1 MKTPTTAEKPTL
13 SVRQQRRERTHAAIH
28 QAAFKLVVAKGLKG
42 TTTEEIAEKAQV
54 SPRTLFNYFAGK
66 EDAVLGLRAPKL
78 TDEILRR
85 DQARGDTYI
94 FERIAHLLIDILVDS
109 IDGPTYPQIKE
120 LLSTYPE
127 LRFRMKTHH
136 LTCENVL
143 ADFLRTVDWQTFSQ
157 RGRRGPIVY
166 RHGTDSNPQGEH
178 MVQAAICITSALL
191 RYIDVTQ
198 GIPTGAERET
208 LIREAVL
215 TFRHL
220 LREDLPADLL
230 PRDTLNSL

>member
-1 MKTPTTAEKPTL
+1 MKD
-13 SVRQQRRERTHAAIH
+13 
-28 QAAFKLVVAKGLKG
+28 KGLKG

-66 EDAVLGLRAPKL
+66 EDAVLGLRTPEL
-78 TDEILRR
+78 TDQILQR
-85 DQARGDTYI
+85 DQARGDIYI
-94 FERIAHLLIDILVDS
+94 FERIAHLLIDILVHS
-109 IDGPTYPQIKE
+109 VDGPTYPQIKE
-120 LLSTYPE
+120 LLTTYPE

-157 RGRRGPIVY
+157 RGRRGPIVF
-166 RHGTDSNPQGEH
+166 RADTEPNPHGER
-178 MVQAAICITSALL
+178 MVQAAICITTAIL

-198 GIPTGAERET
+198 GIPDGPQRDT
-208 LIREAVL
+208 LIREAVS

-220 LREDLPADLL
+220 LREDTPTDLPSHGT
-230 PRDTLNSL
+230 P